1 MPRKRKVTL
10 TPEMLKMV
18 EQLAFIRLPQDD
30 IAIAL
35 GMAPATFEERL
46 KTDDDLQHAIKTG
59 KSRSRVKVF
68 KTLYDSAFG
77 REPVRDDHG
86 NIIRVN
92 LSSRDKMVVQ

>member
-68 KTLYDSAFG
+68 KTL
-77 REPVRDDHG
+77 
-86 NIIRVN
+86 
-92 LSSRDKMVVQ
+92 